1 MSVSGLESNRFCFF
15 VLTDV
20 QNMLDLLYSPV
31 VRPVLANI
39 YRIRISSA
47 SSAPSFSL
55 CDLFVFRN
63 RSRGGA
69 EGAEHAEGFGG
80 VVVDA
85 VHWGMP
91 TAFLITRAR
100 LGSVLFAVVVA
111 AACSGGDA
119 PKVDAAASTPAVAV
133 MPRPATPS
141 DSACPR
147 DGTWKRCALEDR
159 VVKSGLAFKPAGDS
173 MRVAYLSVP
182 GVRYKIGLTASMVAF
197 FYRDTLA
204 AAKDVTTLDRFRL
217 TPRGDTIG
225 AWKSVPSDVIWSGNL
240 VAVLFDASATQIE
253 RIRLTIT
260 AGAPQPLSEAAKAA
274 KAAADTP
281 VVQTLPPLPAR

>member
-1 MSVSGLESNRFCFF
+1 MA
-15 VLTDV
+15 TA
-20 QNMLDLLYSPV
+20 
-31 VRPVLANI
+31 LA
-39 YRIRISSA
+39 A
-47 SSAPSFSL
+47 
-55 CDLFVFRN
+55 
-63 RSRGGA
+63 
-69 EGAEHAEGFGG
+69 
-80 VVVDA
+80 A
-85 VHWGMP
+85 V
-91 TAFLITRAR
+91 
-100 LGSVLFAVVVA
+100 VVVA
-111 AACSGGDA
+111 ACSGADA
-119 PKVDAAASTPAVAV
+119 PKVDSAASKPSVAV

-173 MRVAYLSVP
+173 MTVAYLSVP

-197 FYRDTLA
+197 FYADTVA
-204 AAKDVTTLDRFRL
+204 AKKDVTALDRFRL

-253 RIRLTIT
+253 RIRLTIA

-274 KAAADTP
+274 AAAADTET
-281 VVQTLPPLPAR
+281 VHKLPPMLSR

>member
-1 MSVSGLESNRFCFF
+1 MRTAWFFERAGRTAGL
-15 VLTDV
+15 
-20 QNMLDLLYSPV
+20 
-31 VRPVLANI
+31 A
-39 YRIRISSA
+39 
-47 SSAPSFSL
+47 
-55 CDLFVFRN
+55 
-63 RSRGGA
+63 
-69 EGAEHAEGFGG
+69 
-80 VVVDA
+80 A
-85 VHWGMP
+85 V
-91 TAFLITRAR
+91 
-100 LGSVLFAVVVA
+100 VVVA
-111 AACSGGDA
+111 ACGGNDA
-119 PKVDAAASTPAVAV
+119 PKVDSVASKPAVAV

-173 MRVAYLSVP
+173 MTVAYLSVP

-197 FYRDTLA
+197 FYADTLA
-204 AAKDVTTLDRFRL
+204 AEKDVTALDRFRL

-240 VAVLFDASATQIE
+240 VTVLFDASATQIE

-274 KAAADTP
+274 KAAADLPT
-281 VVQTLPPLPAR
+281 VQKLPPMPAR

>member
-1 MSVSGLESNRFCFF
+1 MV
-15 VLTDV
+15 
-20 QNMLDLLYSPV
+20 
-31 VRPVLANI
+31 
-39 YRIRISSA
+39 
-47 SSAPSFSL
+47 
-55 CDLFVFRN
+55 
-63 RSRGGA
+63 
-69 EGAEHAEGFGG
+69 
-80 VVVDA
+80 
-85 VHWGMP
+85 
-91 TAFLITRAR
+91 
-100 LGSVLFAVVVA
+100 AVVAV
-111 AACSGGDA
+111 AACSGDDT
-119 PKVDAAASTPAVAV
+119 PKVDSTASAPVAAV

-173 MRVAYLSVP
+173 MKVAYLSVP

-197 FYRDTLA
+197 FYTDTVA
-204 AAKDVTTLDRFRL
+204 AEKDVTALDRFRL

-274 KAAADTP
+274 KAAADSPT
-281 VVQTLPPLPAR
+281 VQKLPPMPAR

>member
-1 MSVSGLESNRFCFF
+1 MRTAWFF
-15 VLTDV
+15 
-20 QNMLDLLYSPV
+20 
-31 VRPVLANI
+31 
-39 YRIRISSA
+39 
-47 SSAPSFSL
+47 
-55 CDLFVFRN
+55 
-63 RSRGGA
+63 
-69 EGAEHAEGFGG
+69 E
-80 VVVDA
+80 
-85 VHWGMP
+85 
-91 TAFLITRAR
+91 RAR
-100 LGSVLFAVVVA
+100 RAAVIAAVVAV

-119 PKVDAAASTPAVAV
+119 PKVDSAASAPTVAV

-173 MRVAYLSVP
+173 MKVAYLSVP

-197 FYRDTLA
+197 FYADTVA
-204 AAKDVTTLDRFRL
+204 AEKDVTALDRFRL

-253 RIRLTIT
+253 RLRLTIT
-260 AGAPQPLSEAAKAA
+260 AGAPQPLSDAAKAA
-274 KAAADTP
+274 KAAADSPT
-281 VVQTLPPLPAR
+281 VQKLPPMPAR

>member
-1 MSVSGLESNRFCFF
+1 
-15 VLTDV
+15 
-20 QNMLDLLYSPV
+20 
-31 VRPVLANI
+31 
-39 YRIRISSA
+39 
-47 SSAPSFSL
+47 
-55 CDLFVFRN
+55 
-63 RSRGGA
+63 
-69 EGAEHAEGFGG
+69 
-80 VVVDA
+80 
-85 VHWGMP
+85 MP
-91 TAFLITRAR
+91 TAFFFERAR
-100 LGSVLFAVVVA
+100 RLVA
-111 AACSGGDA
+111 ATTMAAAVGCGGGDA
-119 PKVDAAASTPAVAV
+119 PKVDSAASKPAVTV

-173 MRVAYLSVP
+173 MQVAYLSVP

-274 KAAADTP
+274 KAADTL
-281 VVQTLPPLPAR
+281 VVQTLPPMPAR